1 MWCTG
6 PKVKDAI
13 TLGEAWGFDY
23 RQVAFVWNKDR
34 ICPGNYTITQ
44 TEFVLVFG
52 RKGSKLPERH
62 KTNVR
67 QLFTERPREHSRK
80 PEYVQDMIDLMYPNT
95 NKLELFARRSRP
107 GWDVWGNETTKFD
120 EKEEYE

>member
-6 PKVKDAI
+6 PKIKDAV
-13 TLGEAWGFDY
+13 TLGEAWGFSF
-23 RQVAFVWNKDR
+23 RQVAFVWDKNR
-34 ICPGNYTITQ
+34 ICPGNYTLTQ

-52 RKGSKLPERH
+52 KKGHRLPKRY

-67 QLFTERPREHSRK
+67 QLFSEIPREHSRK

-95 NKLELFARRSRP
+95 EKLEMFARCTRQ

-120 EKEEYE
+120 